1 MFFVDF
7 LGYIMNL
14 CYELCNNYGLAIIL
28 FTLFSKI
35 ILLPISIWVQKN
47 SIKMVNMQPDI
58 NKIKIN
64 YFGDKD
70 KIADETAKLYK
81 KEKYNALVSLVPLVV
96 QILLLVGLVEV
107 INKPLTYILDI
118 PNDVITSYEN
128 IYLENN
134 PDVSKESSSLEL
146 QVVKDIKNN
155 NLDKYNVI
163 ESHEDINS
171 KINSLNLTF
180 LGFDMSW
187 IAQVEGGLTIIIP
200 LIAGLSAFIMC
211 VAQNKMNVLQV
222 EQSNFNKWGMVV
234 FSVCLSL
241 YLGYFV
247 PAGIALY
254 WTFSNLFAVL
264 QQFILNIMINPKKYV
279 NFEELKK
286 AEEELKSLA
295 QLDKKNKRT
304 KEQIKKE
311 KEDYKK
317 FFKIANKHL
326 VFYS

>member
-28 FTLFSKI
+28 FTLFSKV

-47 SIKMVNMQPDI
+47 SIKMVKMQPDI

-163 ESHEDINS
+163 ESYEDINS
-171 KINSLNLTF
+171 KINSLNKTF
-180 LGFDMSW
+180 
-187 IAQVEGGLTIIIP
+187 
-200 LIAGLSAFIMC
+200 
-211 VAQNKMNVLQV
+211 
-222 EQSNFNKWGMVV
+222 
-234 FSVCLSL
+234 
-241 YLGYFV
+241 
-247 PAGIALY
+247 
-254 WTFSNLFAVL
+254 
-264 QQFILNIMINPKKYV
+264 
-279 NFEELKK
+279 
-286 AEEELKSLA
+286 
-295 QLDKKNKRT
+295 
-304 KEQIKKE
+304 
-311 KEDYKK
+311 
-317 FFKIANKHL
+317 
-326 VFYS
+326 